1 MSQRAIEE
9 RNPTEVPIAP
19 DAEAGDPPR
28 SPLDDEDE
36 HSRAD
41 DDPEAILWAALS
53 LAPDDGTTVPELM
66 TATGM
71 SRPGSTYGC
80 ANSPSAAR

>member
-1 MSQRAIEE
+1 MASTASLHASLRPSLDEVSQRAIEE

-19 DAEAGDPPR
+19 DAEADDTPR

-36 HSRAD
+36 HSHAE

-53 LAPDDGTTVPELM
+53 LAPTTAP
-66 TATGM
+66 
-71 SRPGSTYGC
+71 PC
-80 ANSPSAAR
+80 PNS